1 MTSRSI
7 MRRIAAMK
15 GEPVPTFDKEAGK
28 DKITVEDLAAT
39 IEKAYAEFIERGT
52 RGDRHS
58 DWEAAA
64 ILEKYTIRRK
74 P

>member
-7 MRRIAAMK
+7 MRWIAAMK

-28 DKITVEDLAAT
+28 DKITVEDLAKD
-39 IEKAYAEFIERGT
+39 IPSGT
-52 RGDRHS
+52 RTTPAGREHI
-58 DWEAAA
+58 AAA
-64 ILEKYTIRRK
+64 ILEKYTVRRK